1 MDKLDSMR
9 AFVRV
14 VEHRGFAAAARQM
27 GLSRSVV
34 SKAIIQLEQ
43 TLGAQLLR
51 RSTRKVTPTD
61 TGLAFYE
68 RCLGILED
76 VDGAMASVTQLQDKP
91 SGTLRINAPMSY
103 GIECLGPI
111 VGAYMQRWPDVRV
124 EVHLNDRFVDP
135 IEEGFDITLRIAK
148 PDKTSGLVNR
158 TIAPVP
164 IVLCASPQYLAEHGE
179 PRTPDELRQHRCLH
193 YGNHA
198 TGNRWQ
204 MRRDDEHFTVAVD
217 CAMCSNN
224 GEVLRAVAIAG
235 QGVALLPGFIVA
247 AALYRG
253 ALQPVLQAFTPEPLS
268 LSALYPRHRHLAV
281 KVRAFVDLL
290 TASSPTKPRA
300 S

>member
-14 VEHRGFAAAARQM
+14 VDHRGFAAAARQM

-34 SKAIIQLEQ
+34 SKAVIQLEQ

-76 VDGAMASVTQLQDKP
+76 VDCAMASVTQLQDKP

-103 GIECLGPI
+103 GIQCLGPI
-111 VGAYMQRWPDVRV
+111 VGKYMQRWPDVRV
-124 EVHLNDRFVDP
+124 EVNLNDRFVDP
-135 IEEGFDITLRIAK
+135 IEEGFDITLRIARRE
-148 PDKTSGLVNR
+148 KTSGLVTR

-179 PRTPDELRQHRCLH
+179 PRTPEELRQHRCLQ
-193 YGNHA
+193 YSNQASGE
-198 TGNRWQ
+198 RWVL
-204 MRRDDEHFTVAVD
+204 RRDGKERVVRIN
-217 CAMCSNN
+217 CAMWSNN
-224 GEVLRAVAIAG
+224 GEVLGAGAIAG

-253 ALQPVLQAFTPEPLS
+253 ALQPVLQDFTPEPLS
-268 LSALYPRHRHLAV
+268 LAALYPRHRHLAA

-290 TASSPTKPRA
+290 TESSPTKPRA
-300 S
+300 T